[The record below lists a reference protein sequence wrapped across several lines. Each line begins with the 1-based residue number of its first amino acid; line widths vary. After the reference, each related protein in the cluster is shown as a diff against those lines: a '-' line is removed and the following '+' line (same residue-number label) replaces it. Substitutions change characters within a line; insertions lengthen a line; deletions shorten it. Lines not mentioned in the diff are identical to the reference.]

1 MRLGEQ
7 WDKDP
12 RLKAWFHRFDAL
24 ILGIILIGAGWFIWS
39 HWKHRIRAQESEVSE
54 S

>member
-24 ILGIILIGAGWFIWS
+24 ILGTILIGGGWFLWS